1 MDIDNSREEKVSC
14 QQGTR
19 PLETLPIQ
27 LSFAIRAD
35 KKRLI
40 PRDSFRFFPS
50 QLSTKETRHLRR
62 WLSLLSS
69 LQQRGLAWQLRWAT
83 RLDKEITR
91 VSARCN
97 TSLDSIDRKRR
108 CSRAVP
114 HFDCVLCKYVEARKV
129 PFSFSSF
136 SPSPL
141 FRTRWAFRELLRITS
156 ELQVCHQQDLV
167 TWIESRRVAEE
178 LNGDQMIDNRS
189 ADRGDDSQ
197 KRIYARGALLMEL
210 SIIHVRLELKLLFN
224 LN

>member
-69 LQQRGLAWQLRWAT
+69 LQQRGLAWQLR
-83 RLDKEITR
+83 
-91 VSARCN
+91 
-97 TSLDSIDRKRR
+97 
-108 CSRAVP
+108 
-114 HFDCVLCKYVEARKV
+114 
-129 PFSFSSF
+129 
-136 SPSPL
+136 
-141 FRTRWAFRELLRITS
+141 
-156 ELQVCHQQDLV
+156 
-167 TWIESRRVAEE
+167 
-178 LNGDQMIDNRS
+178 
-189 ADRGDDSQ
+189 
-197 KRIYARGALLMEL
+197 
-210 SIIHVRLELKLLFN
+210 
-224 LN
+224 